1 MDIIEGVVVS
11 VTGTKSL
18 LVKITDQRNSNW
30 FAYGPNEQVVVNDLV
45 SDAHIGS
52 AQQPQLPAETL
63 QSFVDKP
70 IQCYVIGRDRAG
82 SLVADVTPP
91 GGNRILPE

>member
-11 VTGTKSL
+11 VSGKKSL
-18 LVKITDQRNSNW
+18 VVKITDQRNSNW
-30 FAYGPNEQVVVNDLV
+30 FAYGPNENVVVNDVV
-45 SDAHIGS
+45 SDGQTDM
-52 AQQPQLPAETL
+52 AQEPSVPAAPLE
-63 QSFVDKP
+63 SFVDKP